1 MLITAHLVLTTL
13 LTTVSCAASNIVQY
27 VTFSLLVSYSAMLLA
42 RPFVPSA
49 RMKELEQRILET
61 TDLLQRAT
69 EERVLPNRAFNL
81 EMQLRLSRGQF
92 SVNLD
97 KSMLSS
103 KVLGFRLGHPTREY
117 LHIIGVLSQ
126 EIRRCKTEA
135 KEIQVAILT
144 EMEHERQLVYNDDI
158 NDKIMILSSEFPRK
172 TGRSGLNSDVQS
184 SRRYAKGSEKKPN
197 VPGSVQLIVVSWR
210 EPNGFEKL
218 TLDRCNMLMNVC
230 SRILSSS
237 NAKLKGS
244 VSNLEPTGHTDIF
257 HEV

>member
-27 VTFSLLVSYSAMLLA
+27 VTFSLLVCYSAMLLA

-49 RMKELEQRILET
+49 RMKELEELIMET

-81 EMQLRLSRGQF
+81 EMQLRLSR
-92 SVNLD
+92 VNLD

-144 EMEHERQLVYNDDI
+144 EMEQECQLVYNDDI
-158 NDKIMILSSEFPRK
+158 NDKIMILSSEFP
-172 TGRSGLNSDVQS
+172 NQ
-184 SRRYAKGSEKKPN
+184 RRPPSAR
-197 VPGSVQLIVVSWR
+197 PGGVVSTVTCR
-210 EPNGFEKL
+210 AAGDTPKEVRRSRMC
-218 TLDRCNMLMNVC
+218 LDPYSL
-230 SRILSSS
+230 
-237 NAKLKGS
+237 
-244 VSNLEPTGHTDIF
+244 
-257 HEV
+257 